1 VRLAV
6 RDAAG
11 RTATLSTRGLP
22 IRPVT
27 KGQHELRLWAQ
38 TASVDPRRFR
48 GVDLTRITA
57 VGIATA
63 GTGKAWLLEV
73 SQRAP
78 RPPGPAPLLPVA
90 EVVDAVATVDAGQSV
105 TVPVQVRLDQPAGGG
120 LLGRNARL
128 RFSVKPGLDPS
139 ILPAYN
145 GTLLVAAGARRA
157 TIRVPVKMPLVVG
170 SADAASVQV
179 AIYAMNG
186 ATVGMFRGSLTV
198 LPTGVRIR
206 ALTLESAAAIAA
218 PGASLEWDFVADEP
232 GLVRVG
238 AEVTGGTLDFE
249 DLDPA
254 FLESHDLPKSGPL
267 TGLQLLSEQVASD
280 RYRISLPLSVNAR
293 TGATLELAVTA
304 VSGAKSAELP
314 PLTGQVS

>member
-1 VRLAV
+1 
-6 RDAAG
+6 
-11 RTATLSTRGLP
+11 
-22 IRPVT
+22 VT
-27 KGQHELRLWAQ
+27 KGQRELRLWAQ
-38 TASVDPRRFR
+38 TVSVDPRRFR

-63 GTGKAWLLEV
+63 GRGKAWLIEV

-78 RPPGPAPLLPVA
+78 RPPRPAPLLPVA

-128 RFSVKPGLDPS
+128 RFSVESGLDPA

-206 ALTLESAAAIAA
+206 TLTLESASAIAA

-238 AEVTGGTLDFE
+238 AEVTGGTLDWD

-254 FLESHDLPKSGPL
+254 FLESNDLPKSGPL
-267 TGLQLLSEQVASD
+267 TGVNLLSEQVAPN

-293 TGATLELAVTA
+293 DGATLELAVTA
-304 VSGAKSAELP
+304 VSGAKFPELP
-314 PLTGQVS
+314 PLTGQVR

>member
-1 VRLAV
+1 V
-6 RDAAG
+6 
-11 RTATLSTRGLP
+11 S
-22 IRPVT
+22 

-38 TASVDPRRFR
+38 SASVDPRRFR

-63 GTGKAWLLEV
+63 GRGKAWLIEV
-73 SQRAP
+73 SRRAP
-78 RPPGPAPLLPVA
+78 RPLGPAPLLPVA
-90 EVVDAVATVDAGQSV
+90 EVVDAVETVDAGQSV

-128 RFSVKPGLDPS
+128 RFSVTAGLDPS

-157 TIRVPVKMPLVVG
+157 TIRVPVKMPVVVG
-170 SADAASVQV
+170 SADASSVQV

-186 ATVGMFRGSLTV
+186 ATVGTFRGSLTV
-198 LPTGVRIR
+198 LPAGVRIR
-206 ALTLESAAAIAA
+206 TITLESASAIAA

-232 GLVRVG
+232 GLVSVS
-238 AEVTGGTLDFE
+238 AEVTGGTLDLE
-249 DLDPA
+249 DLDPE
-254 FLESHDLPKSGPL
+254 FLEFNDLPKSGPL
-267 TGLQLLSEQVASD
+267 TGLQLLSEQVAPN

-293 TGATLELAVTA
+293 DEATLELAVTA

-314 PLTGQVS
+314 PLAGQVSCAPPAPCGEPR